1 MPGLDDIVRV
11 QSRAWE
17 IVEGCADAS
26 RALEAVCASI
36 GRVGS
41 MASLHDPAE
50 GRVAFGGQVG
60 VDPDHLALLAER
72 FSTPETSPQVAAI
85 PRMRSGRLDH
95 YERYIS
101 RAALH
106 RTAYYDEFW
115 RPTRIGEAGALIDRA
130 PDGRFALV
138 TIGCHLGRDWLD
150 QDERRVAEAML
161 RVVARAI
168 CTRARFAR
176 DRAAAHLDGAAPDAA
191 LLLGPQGQPRLAN
204 GPAQGLF
211 ERRTLVRA
219 AGRVRPGDAAASAA
233 FAERLAMAREGRS
246 APSLIVADGDRLACL
261 VVEPGPEFRDERSVL
276 LSVRPV
282 RPADWTREA
291 VRAQFELTPREADVV
306 LRLCRG
312 RSTEDIAA
320 DTGLARESVR
330 INLKRAFAK
339 TGTRGQAELVQLVL
353 SGRRPP

>member
-1 MPGLDDIVRV
+1 MRV

-17 IVEGCADAS
+17 IVEDCADAS
-26 RALEAVCASI
+26 RALAAMCASI
-36 GRVGS
+36 GRVAS

-50 GRVAFGGQVG
+50 GHMAFGGQVG
-60 VDPDHLALLAER
+60 VDPDYLALLAER
-72 FSTPETSPQVAAI
+72 FSTSETSPQVAAI

-95 YERYIS
+95 YERHIS
-101 RAALH
+101 RAALR
-106 RTAYYDEFW
+106 RTAYYDKFW
-115 RPTRIGEAGALIDRA
+115 QPTGIGEAGSLIERA
-130 PDGRFALV
+130 PDGRFAFV
-138 TIGCHLGRDWLD
+138 TIGCHLGREWLGGEE
-150 QDERRVAEAML
+150 ERIAEAML
-161 RVVARAI
+161 RAIARAI
-168 CTRARFAR
+168 CARARFVR

-191 LLLGPQGQPRLAN
+191 LLLGSEGQLRLAN

-211 ERRTLVRA
+211 ERGTLVQP
-219 AGRVRPGDAAASAA
+219 AGRVRPRDAAASTA
-233 FAERLAMAREGRS
+233 FSERFATVRKGRS
-246 APSLIVADGDRLACL
+246 APPLVVADGERFACL
-261 VVEPGPEFRDERSVL
+261 VLEPGPEFRDERSIL

-291 VRAQFELTPREADVV
+291 VWAQFELTPREADVV

-312 RSTEDIAA
+312 RSTVDIAA

-330 INLKRAFAK
+330 INLKRVFAK